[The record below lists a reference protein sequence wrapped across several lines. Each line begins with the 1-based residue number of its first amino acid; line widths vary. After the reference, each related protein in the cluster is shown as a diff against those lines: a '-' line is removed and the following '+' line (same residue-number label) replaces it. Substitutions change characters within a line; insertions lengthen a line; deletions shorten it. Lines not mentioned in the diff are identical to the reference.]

1 MNKQKLI
8 FGGIGALG
16 VLAFLAVAIVSI
28 LGHESFSLLNSFA
41 GELGKYPAGYLA
53 SSPALLFNIALI
65 ASGLLICVF
74 FLGYGFQKG
83 SILHTAASFFG
94 ILTGVLIMAQGI
106 FTLNFAGPHYIFTV
120 MLFAAAFFTAA
131 LYITAS
137 IVTREID
144 LAGIIV
150 AFVCWAA
157 SAVFALFV
165 QLGDLPILLSA
176 PFETRAQLIPFA
188 VIEWAAIVL
197 IFAFAALLSAKM
209 IISSFKEESIDYNA
223 KPKIK
228 ASGLKFKQSS
238 HDLEI

>member
-8 FGGIGALG
+8 FGGLGALG
-16 VLAFLAVAIVSI
+16 VLAFLSIAVVSM
-28 LGHESFSLLNSFA
+28 LGQESFSVLNSFA
-41 GELGKYPAGYLA
+41 GELGKYPAGYLV

-65 ASGLLICVF
+65 ASGLLMCVF
-74 FLGYGFQKG
+74 FIGYGFQKG
-83 SILHTAASFFG
+83 SVLFTAASFFG
-94 ILTGVLIMAQGI
+94 ILTGVLIMGQGI
-106 FTLNFAGPHYIFTV
+106 FTLNFAGTHYVFTV

-131 LYITAS
+131 FYITAS

-150 AFVCWAA
+150 AFVCGAA

-165 QLGDLPILLSA
+165 QLGDLPVLLSV
-176 PFETRAQLIPFA
+176 PFETRAQLLPFA

-197 IFAFAALLSAKM
+197 IFAFVALLSAKM
-209 IISSFKEESIDYNA
+209 IIDSFKGDSIDIDK

-228 ASGLKFKQSS
+228 AKGLKYKQST